1 MGKRILCLVASVIAI
16 GAHDVRGQV
25 RSEYF
30 RSLSAD
36 LQVNGGLLSQ
46 KITTIPFSENYP
58 QALNALQ
65 SDIRFSSGQSMGY
78 DFRLGYYFNKK
89 RSLGVGIGINYYKQ
103 TGNLNLDTFH
113 IEFRSTDAK
122 YATFRQM
129 ISTSR
134 GIREEITA
142 RSYNIPLVL
151 KYKKDFNS
159 KLALTVDAGIVYN
172 LSVRNSYNTDARF
185 NYEAVYLFEGGDS
198 TVPIYDANPVPSSQA
213 YLVTRDNFIKK
224 YPNDDIVKYFDFHQ
238 NMGKS
243 VGLNLSANERSG
255 NVTYKS
261 GSLGY
266 TGEIAINY
274 MFVRNIC
281 LRGGVYY
288 TAQSFT
294 NTSNNNSLRLTDAV
308 VRDANNKVVG
318 TTYNSM
324 LNEMQTARNANYGI
338 VLGAR
343 VYFNRMAWK
352 APIDDVNR
360 VTPAK
365 GRAH

>member
-16 GAHDVRGQV
+16 GAHNVRGQV

-89 RSLGVGIGINYYKQ
+89 RSLGVGAGITFYKQ

-129 ISTSR
+129 ISTTR

-142 RSYNIPLVL
+142 RSFNIPVVL

-172 LSVRNSYNTDARF
+172 LNVRNSYNTDARF
-185 NYEAVYLFEGGDS
+185 NYEAIYLFEGGDS
-198 TVPIYDANPVPSSQA
+198 TPIPSSQA

-238 NMGKS
+238 GMGKS
-243 VGLNLSANERSG
+243 VGLNLAANERSG
-255 NVTYKS
+255 NVRYKS

-266 TGEIAINY
+266 TGEIAVNY

-281 LRGGVYY
+281 LRAGVYY

-294 NTSNNNSLRLTDAV
+294 NTSNNNALPLTDAV

-352 APIDDVNR
+352 APVDDVNR